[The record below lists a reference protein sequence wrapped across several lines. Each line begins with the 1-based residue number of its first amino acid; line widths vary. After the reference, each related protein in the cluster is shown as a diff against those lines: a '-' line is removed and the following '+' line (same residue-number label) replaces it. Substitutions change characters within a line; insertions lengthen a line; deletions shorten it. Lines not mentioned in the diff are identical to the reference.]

1 MRLGPPGNHP
11 PTHWPTTEGGVYM
24 FHALDRFWS
33 LFSQDMGIDLGTANT
48 LVCLKGKGIVLNEP
62 SVVAVKKGTNKV
74 LLDGQAVGQVAWDMI
89 GRTPGN
95 IEAIRP
101 MKNGVIA
108 NFDITEKM
116 LRYFI
121 NKVHGRRWGYRPR
134 LVISVPSGITD
145 VEKRAVFGSAERAGA
160 RRVFLIDEPKAA
172 GIGAGMPVTEPTGNM
187 IVDIGGGTTEV
198 AVISLGGVV
207 TKQSLR
213 VAGDRMDEAIVHH
226 MKRTYNMDIGPR
238 MAETVKIQVGSAH
251 PIDQEMTMEAKGRDF
266 ITGLPRREIISSEE
280 IREALREPVAAIIE
294 AIRLTLEQTPPE
306 LSADIFDRGMVIA
319 GGGALLRG
327 IDKAIARETGLQ
339 VTIADDPIT
348 CVARGTGAVLDD
360 LSRMAG
366 VLESSESEY

>member
-1 MRLGPPGNHP
+1 MYL
-11 PTHWPTTEGGVYM
+11 
-24 FHALDRFWS
+24 LDRFWS
-33 LFSQDMGIDLGTANT
+33 LFSLDMGIDLGTANT
-48 LVCLKGKGIVLNEP
+48 LVCLRGKGIVLMEP

-74 LLDGQAVGQVAWDMI
+74 LLNGKAVGDMAKAML

-108 NFDITEKM
+108 NFDITERM
-116 LRYFI
+116 LKYFI
-121 NKVHGRRWGYRPR
+121 NKVHNRSWGYRPR
-134 LVISVPSGITD
+134 LVIAVPSGITD
-145 VEKRAVFGSAERAGA
+145 VEKRAVYSSADRAGA
-160 RRVFLIDEPKAA
+160 RKVYLIDEPKAA

-207 TKQSLR
+207 TTQSLR
-213 VAGDRMDEAIVHH
+213 IAGDRMDEAIISH

-238 MAETVKIQVGSAH
+238 MAEDTKIGIGSAFAL
-251 PIDQEMTMEAKGRDF
+251 DEELTMEAKGRDF
-266 ITGLPRREIISSEE
+266 ITGLPRREVISSEE
-280 IREALREPVAAIIE
+280 VREALREPVTAIVE

-327 IDKAIARETGLQ
+327 LDKAVSRETGLQ
-339 VTIADDPIT
+339 VTIADDPLT
-348 CVARGTGAVLDD
+348 AVARGTGAVLDD
-360 LSRMAG
+360 LTRMSG
-366 VLESSESEY
+366 VLESSDGEY

>member
-1 MRLGPPGNHP
+1 M
-11 PTHWPTTEGGVYM
+11 YI
-24 FHALDRFWS
+24 LDRFWS

-48 LVCLKGKGIVLNEP
+48 LVCLRGKGIVLNEP

-74 LLDGQAVGQVAWDMI
+74 LLDGEAVGLEAWKMI

-160 RRVFLIDEPKAA
+160 RRVYLIDEPKAA

-213 VAGDRMDEAIVHH
+213 VAGDKMDDAIIHH
-226 MKRTYNMDIGPR
+226 MKRTYNMDIGLR
-238 MAETVKIQVGSAH
+238 MAEAIKIEIGSAH
-251 PIDQEMTMEAKGRDF
+251 PLEQELTRPATGRDF

-280 IREALREPVAAIIE
+280 IREALRDPISTIIE
-294 AIRLTLEQTPPE
+294 SIRLTLEQTPPE
-306 LSADIFDRGMVIA
+306 LSADIFDRGMVLA
-319 GGGALLRG
+319 GGGAMLRG

-339 VTIADDPIT
+339 VTIADDPLT

-366 VLESSESEY
+366 VLESSESDY

>member
-1 MRLGPPGNHP
+1 MYVIDRL
-11 PTHWPTTEGGVYM
+11 
-24 FHALDRFWS
+24 LS
-33 LFSQDMGIDLGTANT
+33 LFSLDMGIDLGTANT
-48 LVCLKGKGIVLNEP
+48 LVCVRGRGIVLMEP
-62 SVVAVKKGTNKV
+62 SVVAVRKGTNKV
-74 LLDGQAVGQVAWDMI
+74 LLNGNAVGEMAKAML

-121 NKVHGRRWGYRPR
+121 NKVHNRRWGYRPR
-134 LVISVPSGITD
+134 LVITVPSGITD
-145 VEKRAVFGSAERAGA
+145 VEKRAVYASADRAGA
-160 RRVFLIDEPKAA
+160 RKVYLIDEPKAA
-172 GIGAGMPVTEPTGNM
+172 GIGAGMPITEPTGNM

-207 TKQSLR
+207 TTQSLR
-213 VAGDRMDEAIVHH
+213 IAGDKMDEAIVQH

-238 MAETVKIQVGSAH
+238 MAEDIKIKIGSAA
-251 PIDQEMTMEAKGRDF
+251 PLDEELTTEAKGRDF
-266 ITGLPRREIISSEE
+266 ITGLPRREIITSEE
-280 IREALREPVAAIIE
+280 IREALREPVNAIIE

-306 LSADIFDRGMVIA
+306 LAADIFDRGMVLT

-348 CVARGTGAVLDD
+348 AVARGTGVVLDD
-360 LSRMAG
+360 LPRMSA
-366 VLESSESEY
+366 VLESSDNEY

>member
-1 MRLGPPGNHP
+1 MYVFDRL
-11 PTHWPTTEGGVYM
+11 
-24 FHALDRFWS
+24 WS
-33 LFSQDMGIDLGTANT
+33 FFSQDMGIDLGTANT
-48 LVCLKGKGIVLNEP
+48 LVCLRGRGIVLMEP

-74 LLDGQAVGQVAWDMI
+74 LLNGSAVGNMAKAML

-116 LRYFI
+116 LKYFI
-121 NKVHGRRWGYRPR
+121 NKVHNRRWGYRPR

-145 VEKRAVFGSAERAGA
+145 VEKRAVYASADRAGA
-160 RRVFLIDEPKAA
+160 RKVYLIDEPKAA
-172 GIGAGMPVTEPTGNM
+172 GIGAGLPVTEPTGNM

-207 TKQSLR
+207 TSHSLR
-213 VAGDRMDEAIVHH
+213 IAGDKMDDAIIAH

-238 MAETVKIQVGSAH
+238 MAEDIKINIGSAY
-251 PIDQEMTMEAKGRDF
+251 PLEEELTMEAKGRDF

-280 IREALREPVAAIIE
+280 IREALREPIAAIVE

-327 IDKAIARETGLQ
+327 IDKAISRETGLQ
-339 VTIADDPIT
+339 VTIADDPLT
-348 CVARGTGAVLDD
+348 AVARGTGAVLDD
-360 LSRMAG
+360 LTRMTG
-366 VLESSESEY
+366 VLESADSDY